1 MSETPTTAHTTG
13 AAAGDTAIQAG
24 RFPVGTF
31 TPDPARAPVVRM
43 VVHQARIE
51 SLLFL
56 RHGEQQLLSLIIPF
70 LLLVALT
77 LVPVLDLDHPVDYVF
92 PLTMAISAMSA
103 GLTGQAIAV
112 AFDRRYGALKRI
124 GASGVPP
131 WTIITGKVM
140 GVWGVSVVQ
149 TLILGATALVL
160 GWRAPA
166 VDMLLGLV
174 VLVIGVACFTALG
187 LLLGGTLSSEIVLA
201 LANLIWFILGGAAGY
216 ALITSGGEVPVALN
230 LVPSIALADGLHAAL
245 QGSVPWLNLGIL
257 LAWTAAGAAAANR
270 WFRFTM

>member
-1 MSETPTTAHTTG
+1 MTDHRAPTRPHRGT
-13 AAAGDTAIQAG
+13 G
-24 RFPVGTF
+24 RFPANTF
-31 TPDPARAPVVRM
+31 TPDPARAPIGRM
-43 VVHQARIE
+43 IAHQARIE

-70 LLLVALT
+70 LLLVSLT
-77 LVPVLDLDHPVDYVF
+77 VVPVVDLDNPVDYVF

-103 GLTGQAIAV
+103 GFTGQAIAV

-124 GASGVPP
+124 GASGVPA
-131 WTIITGKVM
+131 WAIITGKVM

-160 GWRAPA
+160 GWRQPPLH
-166 VDMLLGLV
+166 VLLGLV

-201 LANLIWFILGGAAGY
+201 LANLIWFLLAGAAGF
-216 ALITSGGEVPVALN
+216 ALITSGGQVAVWYHI
-230 LVPSIALADGLHAAL
+230 VPSIALAEGTFTAL
-245 QGSVPWLNLGIL
+245 NGQVPWLDAAILVIWTILGAL
-257 LAWTAAGAAAANR
+257 AANR
-270 WFRFTM
+270 WFSFTMK